1 MRHKV
6 KKVKLGI
13 DKEHTTA
20 IMRNLAMSVIIYEK
34 VKTTTAKARAV
45 QPFVER
51 LISIGKKS
59 QMRNG
64 VKEKRHAIREI
75 ERLLQHENSSRK
87 ILEVLVDKY
96 KDRTSGFTRITKM
109 GYRNG
114 DNAPVVQIELV

>member
-6 KKVKLGI
+6 KKVKLGS
-13 DKEHTTA
+13 DKDHTTA
-20 IMRNLAMSVIIYEK
+20 LMRNLAMSVIIYEK
-34 VKTTTAKARAV
+34 VKTTTAKAKAV
-45 QPFVER
+45 QPFIER
-51 LISIGKKS
+51 LISIGKK
-59 QMRNG
+59 
-64 VKEKRHAIREI
+64 KETRQAIREI

-87 ILEVLVDKY
+87 ILELLKDKY

>member
-6 KKVKLGI
+6 KKAKLGI

-20 IMRNLAMSVIIYEK
+20 IMRNLAMAIIIYEK
-34 VKTTTAKARAV
+34 VKTTSAKARAV

-51 LISIGKKS
+51 LISIGKK
-59 QMRNG
+59 
-64 VKEKRHAIREI
+64 KEKRQAIRKI
-75 ERLLQHENSSRK
+75 EKLLQHENSSRK

-96 KDRTSGFTRITKM
+96 KDRTSGYTRITRL

-114 DNAPVVQIELV
+114 DNAPVVQIELI